1 MESSRADLQEKI
13 KAQGDIVRKLKSE
26 KVEKSLV
33 RNNNE
38 IFLYKIFHHFQNNLN
53 SILIKF
59 VSSNCHRKKEND
71 SFTICRIFHHWWATL
86 KTSMII

>member
-1 MESSRADLQEKI
+1 MQEKI

-38 IFLYKIFHHFQNNLN
+38 IFLDKIFHHFQNNLN
-53 SILIKF
+53 SILIK
-59 VSSNCHRKKEND
+59 VVYSNCHRKKEKD
-71 SFTICRIFHHWWATL
+71 SFLLFVGYFIVGGQP
-86 KTSMII
+86 